1 MENFAI
7 QSLVKWLIIK
17 LIPRFIRA
25 FHAHAGLQSYIFFAE
40 NQIFSADFRSLRG
53 RGGPG
58 GGHTAARQRVSARS
72 AKRDERKKSAEA
84 QRAAKSP
91 GGRHRE
97 SGRTG
102 IRPRGNGS
110 PPVPHQAE
118 RKGEKC
124 RGSARRKA
132 PGRTPQRA
140 RTDAAKHPDGARQRR
155 HTARQRRTDCSGLAR
170 QGRTMR
176 CRGRLSGRSGD
187 SSPSSSS
194 STSATWSSSIRPSE
208 YSRPR

>member
-1 MENFAI
+1 MVNN
-7 QSLVKWLIIK
+7 LVKWLIIK

-53 RGGPG
+53 RGGFG
-58 GGHTAARQRVSARS
+58 GGHTAARQWLPARS

-84 QRAAKSP
+84 QRAAESTDR
-91 GGRHRE
+91 RHRE

-102 IRPRGNGS
+102 IRPHGNGS
-110 PPVPHQAE
+110 PPVPQSGT
-118 RKGEKC
+118 KG
-124 RGSARRKA
+124 RRVQRLSA
-132 PGRTPQRA
+132 PQRV
-140 RTDAAKHPDGARQRR
+140 RTDAAKHPDGARQRG
-155 HTARQRRTDCSGLAR
+155 HTARQRRPDCSGLAR

-187 SSPSSSS
+187 SSSSSSS

>member
-53 RGGPG
+53 RGWFG

-72 AKRDERKKSAEA
+72 ASGGAEGRKVQRLSAQQKARTDATESPDGQAYVRTAMALRPLRKAERKEEECRGSA
-84 QRAAKSP
+84 
-91 GGRHRE
+91 RHRE
-97 SGRTG
+97 SGR
-102 IRPRGNGS
+102 S
-110 PPVPHQAE
+110 
-118 RKGEKC
+118 
-124 RGSARRKA
+124 
-132 PGRTPQRA
+132 
-140 RTDAAKHPDGARQRR
+140 AAKHPDGARQRG
-155 HTARQRRTDCSGLAR
+155 HTARQRRPDCSGLAR

-187 SSPSSSS
+187 SSSSSSS